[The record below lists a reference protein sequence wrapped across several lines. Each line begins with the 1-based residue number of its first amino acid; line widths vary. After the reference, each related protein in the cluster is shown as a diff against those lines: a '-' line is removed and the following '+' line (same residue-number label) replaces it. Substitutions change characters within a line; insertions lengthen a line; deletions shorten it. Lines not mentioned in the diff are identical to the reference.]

1 MKVCVTGAGGFV
13 GSHLTK
19 LLVSLGCEVHTIV
32 RESTDLW
39 RIQKLLPSLNC
50 LKCDLGDVKR
60 VNAYLTEI
68 EPELCIHLAWHA
80 VPGKYLNGRENLE
93 SLNASLNLASH
104 LADVGCKRFVGV
116 GTCFEYDVSYGY
128 LSESSP
134 TKPLSLYAAS
144 KVALRTVLEQL
155 SQNMGMEVAWA
166 RLFYQYGPLENERR
180 LVPSVISSL
189 LRGEVVKTTKGEQ
202 IRDFLH
208 IQDVASAIWAI
219 ASSNLS
225 GAVNIGSGQPT
236 TVRDI
241 ITKIT
246 SILGTSHLVD
256 WGALPYRPNDPMF
269 VCANNQLLREGTDWE
284 QKYDLY
290 TGLEDTISWYQNNL
304 G

>member
-1 MKVCVTGAGGFV
+1 MKVCVTGAGGFI

-39 RIQKLLPSLNC
+39 RIQELIPSLNF
-50 LKCDLGDVKR
+50 LKCDLGDVKT
-60 VNAYLTEI
+60 VNTYLTEI
-68 EPELCIHLAWHA
+68 KPELCIHLAWYA

-104 LADVGCKRFVGV
+104 LADIGCKKFIGV
-116 GTCFEYDVSYGY
+116 GTCFEYDFSYGY

-144 KVALRTVLEQL
+144 KVALCTVLQQL
-155 SQNMGMEVAWA
+155 SQNTGMEVAWA

-225 GAVNIGSGQPT
+225 GAVNIGSGQPI

-241 ITKIT
+241 ITQIT
-246 SILGTSHLVD
+246 SILGKSHLVD
-256 WGALPYRPNDPMF
+256 WGALPYRFNDPMF
-269 VCANNQLLREGTDWE
+269 VCGNNQLLREGTDWK

>member
-1 MKVCVTGAGGFV
+1 MKVCVTGAGGFI

-19 LLVSLGCEVHTIV
+19 LLVSLGCEVYTIV

-39 RIQKLLPSLNC
+39 RIQDILTSLNI
-50 LKCDLGDVKR
+50 LKCDLGDIKR

-68 EPELCIHLAWHA
+68 EPELCIHLAWYA

-116 GTCFEYDVSYGY
+116 GTCFEYDFSYGY

-144 KVALRTVLEQL
+144 KMALCTVLEQL
-155 SQNMGMEVAWA
+155 SQNTGMEVAWA

-208 IQDVASAIWAI
+208 IKDVASAIWSI

-225 GAVNIGSGQPT
+225 GVVNIGSGQPT
-236 TVRDI
+236 TVRDM

-256 WGALPYRPNDPMF
+256 WGALPYRLNDPMF
-269 VCANNQLLREGTDWE
+269 VCANNQLLREGTDWK
-284 QKYDLY
+284 QKYDLC